1 MTSPTASE
9 MGKLSAK
16 AQAKDP
22 EKLRQD
28 RAKAGRAGA
37 AVRWANHTPKKDKTG
52 K

>member
-22 EKLRQD
+22 EKLKKD
-28 RAKAGRAGA
+28 RAAAGKAGA
-37 AVRWANHTPKKDKTG
+37 AARWKDHVPKRG
-52 K
+52 KQGK